1 MTEPLPITPSTYLH
15 LFSLPFQKI
24 AARKAASRAVMQSFA
39 LPHKSIKKNILAAQA
54 QFESKSLSFSLG
66 RPLFLGCPYIIVVV
80 IHDIHDIL
88 LQSVTLAMWRYSL
101 TFCSKN
107 GRIFQR
113 RTNLARNQLALFIP
127 KWRPPGDRAT
137 WPSSV
142 KRKFR
147 SGCWV

>member
-1 MTEPLPITPSTYLH
+1 MTKPLPITPSTYLH

-24 AARKAASRAVMQSFA
+24 AAREAASRVVMQSFA
-39 LPHKSIKKNILAAQA
+39 LPHKSVKKNILVAQA

-66 RPLFLGCPYIIVVV
+66 PPLFLGCPYIIVIV
-80 IHDIHDIL
+80 IHDILSQI
-88 LQSVTLAMWRYSL
+88 VTLAMWRYSL

-107 GRIFQR
+107 GRISQR
-113 RTNLARNQLALFIP
+113 CANLARNQLILFVP

-142 KRKFR
+142 KRRLR
-147 SGCWV
+147 SGC